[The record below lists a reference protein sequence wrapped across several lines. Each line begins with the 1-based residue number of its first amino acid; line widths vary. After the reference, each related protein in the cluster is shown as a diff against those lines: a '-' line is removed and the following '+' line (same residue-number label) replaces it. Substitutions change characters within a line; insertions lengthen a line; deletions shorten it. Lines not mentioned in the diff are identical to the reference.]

1 MTNKNILYKLFELKP
16 NKYHLS
22 NADMYE
28 EFDILDIETN
38 TNLDGLYWKF
48 NNKLSKAGCAA
59 GLLNTEIEKKA
70 IYKFFIQNELL
81 MIMEILLLLLC
92 QHIQKRW
99 K

>member
-48 NNKLSKAGCAA
+48 NNKLSKAGGAT
-59 GLLNTEIEKKA
+59 GLLNTEIEKRLFTSFL
-70 IYKFFIQNELL
+70 YRTNY
-81 MIMEILLLLLC
+81 
-92 QHIQKRW
+92 
-99 K
+99 